1 MPPTV
6 HCVRHAQGFHNLS
19 AANHNMHDPL
29 LTDLGHE
36 QCKTLGHDFPYLS
49 NVDLIVASP
58 IKRTI
63 YTALEAFEGII
74 RKKDVK
80 VVALPEVQETSDL
93 PCDTGS
99 DRAELEKEFE
109 GRPVD
114 LALVK
119 DDWNNKRGRWA
130 PTATAIQSRAGEARL
145 WLMNR
150 PEKEIIVVTHGG
162 FLHYFTEDFSDTA
175 RFVGTGWN
183 NTEYRSYT
191 FSAHQPLEAHL
202 IETPESESRRRHADE
217 TNKDLS
223 KEEDVNL
230 KRTASRGREHEHEHG
245 QPQQIQA

>member
-6 HCVRHAQGFHNLS
+6 HCIRHAQGYHNLN

-29 LTDLGHE
+29 LTVLGHE
-36 QCKTLGHDFPYLS
+36 QCKTLGRDFPYSS

-63 YTALEAFEGII
+63 YTALEAFEEII
-74 RKKDVK
+74 RKKGLK

-99 DRAELEKEFE
+99 DRAELEREFE
-109 GRPVD
+109 GRPID
-114 LALVK
+114 LDLVHEG
-119 DDWNNKRGRWA
+119 WNNKRGKWA
-130 PTATAIQSRAGEARL
+130 PTAAAIQNRAREGRV

-150 PEKEIIVVTHGG
+150 PEKEIVIVTHGG
-162 FLHYFTEDFSDTA
+162 FLHYFTEDWSDTA

-191 FSAHQPLEAHL
+191 FSSHQPEEAHL
-202 IETPESESRRRHADE
+202 IETPESLIRRKQAEE

-230 KRTASRGREHEHEHG
+230 KRTVSNT
-245 QPQQIQA
+245 